1 VRRALLAAI
10 ACAALVALIAPPAAP
25 AAPGSDVTAAA
36 KKKRCKKG
44 QVRVRSGKRV
54 SCVRARQVLPK
65 PKRGDP
71 RLLLARSAFGRDWS
85 RVRNRRG
92 KRAQSLPKLVRKLG
106 PRAPRLL
113 SRVTAR
119 GLGVIDNHAATAA
132 RAHSAAT
139 GCRDVPPG
147 ARQQDSFTSSA
158 GGVRATVTS
167 TVGSDG
173 AQLGMELTGNEFTL
187 SAELDFGA
195 CEPNEVE
202 APQCPTAAGQLS
214 GEIRYKMRV
223 SIKVSRGGEN
233 VWSQSA
239 EITRRT
245 KLEGFTD
252 VDAKLD
258 FLDVE
263 DNEVSTVRLGGSTR
277 AFPPISIRTRLTR
290 NTRVNMRTGAYE
302 PGLSDITVTVDMEGL
317 FGADRSDL
325 QDQLEQRGRGDA
337 DQQFRS
343 VIEKA
348 VSGYRNREERWQQ
361 PGVCAKLELMP
372 TPGSLTLKPD
382 QAGIFT
388 ATAKAVQDGNTSE
401 LDARLSE
408 QVGAAFEPTRAGGQQ
423 ARFGYT
429 VHHGTRDRVAVK
441 VRATSKA
448 GVAEG
453 TWEQPVEPPP
463 PPPPSAYN
471 GTFSGTGVYDENELG
486 SGNHMNASWSGSFHA
501 TWSGP
506 SSPGA
511 SDASLHVPVGHRPV
525 QLQRPRRRLRRRGQ
539 RHHQPRRT
547 ARLPEPQ
554 PDSSLLRQSA
564 AQVPAPGPRPA
575 DRAGSGDAIGL
586 RKPGRE
592 RRRVRLVARRGR
604 ALVCLLA
611 VPGRPSGRRLEHP
624 REWLGQHR
632 ARLTRADVAVA
643 AHRRAV
649 ALPVPR
655 IEACPRATRS
665 TAPHSGSV
673 PRWSA
678 RRSPP

>member
-10 ACAALVALIAPPAAP
+10 ACTALVALIAPAAAP
-25 AAPGSDVTAAA
+25 AAPASDVTAAA

-85 RVRNRRG
+85 RVRSRRG

-119 GLGVIDNHAATAA
+119 GLGVIDRHAVTAA

-348 VSGYRNREERWQQ
+348 MSGYRNREERWQQ
-361 PGVCAKLELMP
+361 PGVCAKLELVP

-382 QAGIFT
+382 QAGTFT
-388 ATAKAVQDGNTSE
+388 ATAKAVQDGNASE

-511 SDASLHVPVGHRPV
+511 SDASYTFQSGTVQYSFNGRVGDCDV
-525 QLQRPRRRLRRRGQ
+525 AGNGTINLG
-539 RHHQPRRT
+539 
-547 ARLPEPQ
+547 EQ
-554 PDSSLLRQSA
+554 PDYQNLSLIHLFFDSPPRKYQL
-564 AQVPAPGPRPA
+564 QVPAPLIAQVAGTQSDCENPDENGDEFDWSPGAGVPWFAYSPYPGGPVA
-575 DRAGSGDAIGL
+575 DDWSIHGSGSGNTG
-586 RKPGRE
+586 PGSPE
-592 RRRVRLVARRGR
+592 QTWQWQLT
-604 ALVCLLA
+604 A
-611 VPGRPSGRRLEHP
+611 VP
-624 REWLGQHR
+624 
-632 ARLTRADVAVA
+632 
-643 AHRRAV
+643 
-649 ALPVPR
+649 
-655 IEACPRATRS
+655 
-665 TAPHSGSV
+665 
-673 PRWSA
+673 
-678 RRSPP
+678 

>member
-1 VRRALLAAI
+1 MGRALLAAI
-10 ACAALVALIAPPAAP
+10 VCAALVPLIAPATAPAGAAP
-25 AAPGSDVTAAA
+25 DVTAAA

-54 SCVRARQVLPK
+54 SCVRARRVLPR

-85 RVRNRRG
+85 HVRSRRG

-119 GLGVIDNHAATAA
+119 GLGVIDKGSAATA
-132 RAHSAAT
+132 RAQSAAT

-147 ARQQDSFTSSA
+147 TRQQESFTSSD
-158 GGVRATVTS
+158 GGVRATVTA
-167 TVGSDG
+167 TLGSDG
-173 AQLGMELTGNEFTL
+173 ARLNMELTGNEFTL
-187 SAELDFGA
+187 TAALDFGA

-202 APQCPTAAGQLS
+202 APQCPTAAGQLK
-214 GEIRYKMRV
+214 GEIRYRMRV
-223 SIKVSRGGEN
+223 SIRVSRGGEN

-245 KLEGFTD
+245 KLEGWTD

-290 NTRVNMRTGAYE
+290 DTRVNMRTGAYE

-317 FGADRSDL
+317 FGADRSEL
-325 QDQLEQRGRGDA
+325 QDELEQRGRGDA

-343 VIEKA
+343 VIEKGI
-348 VSGYRNREERWQQ
+348 SGYRNREERWQQ
-361 PGVCAKLELMP
+361 PGVCAKLELVP

-382 QAGIFT
+382 QAGTFT

-401 LDARLSE
+401 LDARLSD

-453 TWEQPVEPPP
+453 TWEQPVVPPP

-471 GTFSGTGVYDENELG
+471 GTFSGSGVYDENELG
-486 SGNHMNASWSGSFHA
+486 TGNHMNASWSGSLHA

-511 SDASLHVPVGHRPV
+511 SDASYTFQSGTLQYSFNGRVGDCDV
-525 QLQRPRRRLRRRGQ
+525 AGNGTINL
-539 RHHQPRRT
+539 
-547 ARLPEPQ
+547 AEQ
-554 PDSSLLRQSA
+554 PDYQSLTLIQLFFDSA
-564 AQVPAPGPRPA
+564 PRKYQLQVPAPLIAQIPGTQSNCDNPDENGDAFDWSPGAGVPWMAYSPFPGGPVA
-575 DRAGSGDAIGL
+575 DDWSIHGSGSGNTG
-586 RKPGRE
+586 PGSPE
-592 RRRVRLVARRGR
+592 QTWQWQLT
-604 ALVCLLA
+604 A
-611 VPGRPSGRRLEHP
+611 VP
-624 REWLGQHR
+624 
-632 ARLTRADVAVA
+632 
-643 AHRRAV
+643 
-649 ALPVPR
+649 
-655 IEACPRATRS
+655 
-665 TAPHSGSV
+665 
-673 PRWSA
+673 
-678 RRSPP
+678 

>member
-10 ACAALVALIAPPAAP
+10 ACAVLVALIAPSAAP
-25 AAPGSDVTAAA
+25 AAAAPDLTAAA

-54 SCVRARQVLPK
+54 SCVRARRVLPK
-65 PKRGDP
+65 PQRGDP

-85 RVRNRRG
+85 RVRSRRG

-119 GLGVIDNHAATAA
+119 GLGVIDKHAVAAA

-139 GCRDVPPG
+139 GCRDVPAG
-147 ARQQDSFTSSA
+147 TRQQESFTSSS
-158 GGVRATVTS
+158 GGVRATVTA
-167 TVGSDG
+167 TVGSEG
-173 AQLGMELTGNEFTL
+173 AQLGIELTGNEFTL
-187 SAELDFGA
+187 TAELDFGA

-223 SIKVSRGGEN
+223 SIRVSRGGEN

-245 KLEGFTD
+245 KLEGWTD

-317 FGADRSDL
+317 FGADRSEL
-325 QDQLEQRGRGDA
+325 QDELEQRGRGDA
-337 DQQFRS
+337 DRQFRS

-348 VSGYRNREERWQQ
+348 MSGYRTREERWQQ
-361 PGVCAKLELMP
+361 PGVCAKLELVP
-372 TPGSLTLKPD
+372 APGSLTLKPD
-382 QAGIFT
+382 QSGTFT

-401 LDARLSE
+401 LDARLSD
-408 QVGAAFEPTRAGGQQ
+408 QLGAAFEPTRAGGQQ

-429 VHHGTRDRVAVK
+429 VHHATRDRIAVK

-471 GTFSGTGVYDENELG
+471 GTFSGSGVYDENELG
-486 SGNHMNASWSGSFHA
+486 TGNHMNSSWSGSFHA

-511 SDASLHVPVGHRPV
+511 SDASYTFQSGTLQYSFNGHVGDCDVAGNGTIN
-525 QLQRPRRRLRRRGQ
+525 L
-539 RHHQPRRT
+539 
-547 ARLPEPQ
+547 AEQ
-554 PDSSLLRQSA
+554 PDYQSITLIHLFFDSPPRKYQL
-564 AQVPAPGPRPA
+564 QVPAPLIAQIPGTKSNCDNPDENGDAFNWSPGAGVPWMAYSPFPGGPVA
-575 DRAGSGDAIGL
+575 DDWSIHGSGSGNTG
-586 RKPGRE
+586 PGSPE
-592 RRRVRLVARRGR
+592 QTWQWQLT
-604 ALVCLLA
+604 A
-611 VPGRPSGRRLEHP
+611 VP
-624 REWLGQHR
+624 
-632 ARLTRADVAVA
+632 
-643 AHRRAV
+643 
-649 ALPVPR
+649 
-655 IEACPRATRS
+655 
-665 TAPHSGSV
+665 
-673 PRWSA
+673 
-678 RRSPP
+678 